1 MSIFF
6 LSRARFSV
14 QRAGLAGEVSGLL
27 LGLISGL
34 LEIGI
39 FLALKNLIS
48 LAFLTSSSI
57 FNWSLYLFRDPLY
70 SVAKLNSTF
79 NASSHWVRVTLEHE
93 LCWSYEN
100 WGDLEKSGI
109 GLALKLVSIKSH
121 SLYPNEALEILEL
134 LILRSVSNS
143 GLCGKV
149 RLSSDL
155 RGTKS

>member
-57 FNWSLYLFRDPLY
+57 FN
-70 SVAKLNSTF
+70 
-79 NASSHWVRVTLEHE
+79 
-93 LCWSYEN
+93 
-100 WGDLEKSGI
+100 
-109 GLALKLVSIKSH
+109 
-121 SLYPNEALEILEL
+121 
-134 LILRSVSNS
+134 
-143 GLCGKV
+143 
-149 RLSSDL
+149 
-155 RGTKS
+155 